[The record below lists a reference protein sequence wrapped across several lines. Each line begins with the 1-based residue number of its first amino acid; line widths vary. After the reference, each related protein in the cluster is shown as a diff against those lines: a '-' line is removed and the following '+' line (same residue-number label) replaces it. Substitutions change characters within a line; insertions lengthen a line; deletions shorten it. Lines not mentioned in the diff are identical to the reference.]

1 MKTRKLILLFSLFL
15 LAHVI
20 LSCKGGGSTN
30 LSQSSD
36 SLSVNSQYTDM
47 LHIDT
52 IRSAWNSY
60 SFVTGIRVY
69 KAKDGEQPPGDIY
82 LCLLNKDG
90 GDSLIVFAN
99 TTSKQFTLGGPWGQV
114 KDSVLRE
121 KFSKYDDLEI
131 YQDTMDFSNPEDCAP
146 YEFFVMIGK
155 DSIDYI
161 SNLTKEN
168 YYGFQTA
175 ILCDSNFSFGDY
187 KVGKNIN
194 KCTLGKLISKE
205 IISNLKVIDIFPCR
219 SYRLPFNKKFRDED
233 NWGITLRIDKGII
246 KMMDI
251 AIDQ

>member
-15 LAHVI
+15 FIHVI

-36 SLSVNSQYTDM
+36 SLSVDSQYTDM

-52 IRSAWNSY
+52 IRRVRVSAWY
-60 SFVTGIRVY
+60 VTGIRVY

-82 LCLLNKDG
+82 LCLLNKEG

-99 TTSKQFTLGGPWGQV
+99 TTSKQFTLGGPWGQT
-114 KDSVLRE
+114 KDSVLRA
-121 KFSKYDDLEI
+121 KFSKYDNVEI
-131 YQDTMDFSNPEDCAP
+131 YQDTMYTEPDYGPP
-146 YEFFVMIGK
+146 YEFFVIIGR
-155 DSIDYI
+155 DSLDYM
-161 SNLTKEN
+161 SNFTKEN

-175 ILCDSNFSFGDY
+175 ILCESRFSFGEY

-194 KCTLGKLISKE
+194 NCTLGKLIPKE
-205 IISNLKVIDIFPCR
+205 MFSNLKIIRMLPCC
-219 SYRLPFNKKFRDED
+219 SYKLPFNKKFRDEGS
-233 NWGITLRIDKGII
+233 WGITLKMDKGII
-246 KMMDI
+246 KMMDN